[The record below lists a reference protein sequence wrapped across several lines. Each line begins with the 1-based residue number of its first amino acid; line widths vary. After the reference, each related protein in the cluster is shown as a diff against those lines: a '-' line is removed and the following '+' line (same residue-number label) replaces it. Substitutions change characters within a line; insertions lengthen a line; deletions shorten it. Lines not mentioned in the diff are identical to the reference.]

1 MEGSTH
7 FVGLDIG
14 GTTVK
19 AALLNESGRQVGDG
33 VEVRSH
39 GSDGYQATFKQL
51 RAAIDQLCS
60 DNSIESSNIT
70 AVGIDVPAPSS
81 DGVIWGQANLNEDW
95 VGTNIRDEFS
105 KEIHRPC
112 YMTNDGTLLLTV
124 NGSCVQDTMALYF
137 LWHQG
142 PDSVGALFLARDN
155 YMKDAMV

>member
-39 GSDGYQATFKQL
+39 GSDGYKATFKQL

-60 DNSIESSNIT
+60 DNSIESSKDF
-70 AVGIDVPAPSS
+70 GLGGSLSLEPPHPSPPP
-81 DGVIWGQANLNEDW
+81 GQFA
-95 VGTNIRDEFS
+95 
-105 KEIHRPC
+105 
-112 YMTNDGTLLLTV
+112 
-124 NGSCVQDTMALYF
+124 
-137 LWHQG
+137 
-142 PDSVGALFLARDN
+142 
-155 YMKDAMV
+155 AM

>member
-1 MEGSTH
+1 MEGSAH

-19 AALLNESGRQVGDG
+19 AALLNESGRQVGSG

-39 GSDGYQATFKQL
+39 GSDGYKATFKQL
-51 RAAIDQLCS
+51 RAAIDQLCE
-60 DNSIESSNIT
+60 DNSIEHSNIT

-105 KEIHRPC
+105 KEIHRPS
-112 YMTNDGTLLLTV
+112 YMTNDGNAAAYGEWILRPGHGGPLLFV
-124 NGSCVQDTMALYF
+124 
-137 LWHQG
+137 
-142 PDSVGALFLARDN
+142 ARGTGLGGGVVLG
-155 YMKDAMV
+155 KGQ